1 MSASHQ
7 RTASQVLALFLATLW
22 PLCGAAQGETAG
34 PPRYAIEYRIAVA
47 AGTEAQVSLV
57 VTQQTRALRRLR
69 IPDPGPEFS
78 GFHDDDG
85 NLTRD
90 GDDWVWTV
98 DADGG
103 HLSWAASLDRRRAN
117 GSVDAL
123 KTDTWML
130 LRIEDLVPPIASATR
145 PGAESDARMV
155 FELPEGW
162 SIVTPYPRID
172 GGFPIEDTDRRL
184 DHPDGWIVAGD
195 IGVRYD
201 RIANTTVAVA
211 APRNQ
216 TARRLDVMTFL
227 NWHLS
232 HVRDLMPGFP
242 ERLLVA
248 MADDPF
254 FRGGLSAPNSLFLHS
269 DRPLVSGNG
278 TSTLLHELIHV
289 GLGRSA
295 GPEADW
301 IVEGLAEYY
310 SLALLYRAG
319 SVTRRRHRNT
329 LRDLR
334 EWGQDVTSLRTNRS
348 SGPVTARA
356 ATVLSALD
364 AEIRRRSGGT
374 YSLDDAVRTLAAGE
388 GPLTLDALREAVR
401 ALLGRDADAIADAN
415 LPGYG

>member
-7 RTASQVLALFLATLW
+7 RTASQLLALLLSALW
-22 PLCGAAQGETAG
+22 PFSGAAQGDAEG
-34 PPRYAIEYRIAVA
+34 PPQYAIEYRVLVGD
-47 AGTEAQVSLV
+47 GTTAQVSLE
-57 VTQQTRALRRLR
+57 VTQQTRTLRRLR
-69 IPDPGPEFS
+69 IPDPGPEFTD
-78 GFHDDDG
+78 FHDDGG

-98 DADGG
+98 DANGG
-103 HLSWAASLDRRRAN
+103 QLSWTASLDRRRAN
-117 GSVDAL
+117 GSVDAM
-123 KTDTWML
+123 KTDAWML

-145 PGAESDARMV
+145 PGAESDAQMV

-162 SIVTPYPRID
+162 SIVTPYPRVA
-172 GGFPIEDTDRRL
+172 GGFPIEDSDRRM

-201 RIANTTVAVA
+201 RIANTTVAIA
-211 APRNQ
+211 APREQ
-216 TARRLDVMTFL
+216 AARRLDVMAFL

-232 HVRDLMPGFP
+232 HVRNVMPGFP

-295 GPEADW
+295 GPDADW
-301 IVEGLAEYY
+301 IVEGIAEYY
-310 SLALLYRAG
+310 SLTLLYRAG

-334 EWGQDVTSLRTNRS
+334 EWGQDVTSLRTDAS

-364 AEIRRRSGGT
+364 AEIRRRSGGS
-374 YSLDDAVRTLAAGE
+374 YSLDDAVRALAAEE

-401 ALLGRDADAIADAN
+401 TLLGRDADAIADAN

>member
-7 RTASQVLALFLATLW
+7 STASQLLALLLAALYAQT
-22 PLCGAAQGETAG
+22 GAAQSDADG
-34 PPRYAIEYRIAVA
+34 PPRYEIEYRVVVGD
-47 AGTEAQVSLV
+47 GTDAEVSLH
-57 VTQQTRALRRLR
+57 VTQQSRVLRRLR
-69 IPDPGPEFS
+69 FPNPAPEFTDFR
-78 GFHDDDG
+78 GDG
-85 NLTRD
+85 GALTHD

-103 HLSWAASLDRRRAN
+103 SLSWTAALDRRRAN
-117 GSVDAL
+117 GSVDAM
-123 KTDTWML
+123 KTDDWML

-162 SIVTPYPRID
+162 SIVTPYPQVA
-172 GGFPIEDTDRRL
+172 GSFPVEDANRRL

-216 TARRLDVMTFL
+216 AARRLDVMTFL

-232 HVRDLMPGFP
+232 YVRDLLPGFP

-278 TSTLLHELIHV
+278 TSTLLHELIHI

-301 IVEGLAEYY
+301 IVEGIAEYY

-329 LRDLR
+329 QRDLR
-334 EWGQDVTSLRTNRS
+334 EWGQDVSSLRTDRS

-364 AEIRRRSGGT
+364 AEIRRRSSGT
-374 YSLDDAVRTLAAGE
+374 YSLDDAVRTLAAGD
-388 GPLTLDALREAVR
+388 GPITLDALREAVR
-401 ALLGRDADAIADAN
+401 KLLGRDADAIADAN